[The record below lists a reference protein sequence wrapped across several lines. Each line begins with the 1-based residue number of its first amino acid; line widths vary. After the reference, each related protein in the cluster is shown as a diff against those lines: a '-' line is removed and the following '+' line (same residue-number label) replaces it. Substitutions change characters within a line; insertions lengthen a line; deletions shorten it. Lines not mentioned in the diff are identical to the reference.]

1 MLRISQW
8 NQFFIQ
14 YLIHTFAFFIP
25 ILIVSFLFS
34 SGFTYMGGDTSSF
47 FLLVAKSQPDA
58 ILYSLLKIT
67 AVGLAL
73 CIGLQLICSSFSLK
87 FKIIFGFLF
96 FLSGIL
102 RVATIYPA
110 VTENWIIVQNFNSIR
125 NMVQILSTL
134 SENSKIRLIIQ
145 WSPFLICLS
154 AFLMNLFL
162 HMKSMILQSKIIR
175 KAHDSIYVDVL
186 DYSSQVFSI
195 QGTSFLI
202 SIVFGGGF
210 LFYLTSSFSVTLPKN
225 NTKSDRPNVFIFAID
240 SFRYDRMSQKEF
252 SNIMPFLKSKLPQS
266 TLFEPML
273 VGVPRTFPS
282 WVEMATGSYAL
293 KTSVRTMFPSK
304 SSRMGKKET
313 IFQVAKDSGYSTVF
327 VSDFA
332 GDIFPRYPFGA
343 TLINAPSS
351 NLYTLIENG
360 FIVNLSA
367 MQSILIL
374 PNLQSLMPS
383 ILESAEI
390 ADPRL
395 VAHTISD
402 SLSLV
407 SQNASPVFLTAFFSS
422 SHFPYASPGPWYAEL
437 QKKDLN
443 GHFMFRKIPDQIAH
457 AETLS
462 HTHIAI
468 NKQQTIALYDGG
480 LNAIDLTFKD
490 LFKELERKGWLKN
503 SIILIFGDHG
513 ENLYD
518 GNMGMGHGDG
528 VQGEYSNVTPLI
540 IFTNGNAKSNPT
552 TEKLNLVRTIDLAP
566 TIAKKIH
573 VHMNED
579 QMEGR
584 PLLDQMNETPN
595 FPMDSAYMETGIWF
609 TSGNRSPENQPRVIY
624 PGITALVNIDT
635 GMNFE
640 FYLRPAYA
648 QSIPGL
654 KERAWIDK
662 KYRLVTRTTS
672 SGVKLS
678 LYERNDRD
686 AKHDLLADSGSSK
699 KYHLIANSML
709 KRMNAYLVS
718 CGVEIVQNATGSFFY
733 SENITQ

>member
-8 NQFFIQ
+8 NRFFIQ
-14 YLIHTFAFFIP
+14 YLIHTLSFFIS
-25 ILIVSFLFS
+25 IFIVSFLFS

-67 AVGLAL
+67 AVGFSI
-73 CIGLQLICSSFSLK
+73 CIGLQLLCSSFSLK
-87 FKIIFGFLF
+87 FKIILGFLF

-102 RVATIYPA
+102 RIATIYPA
-110 VTENWIIVQNFNSIR
+110 VTENWILVQDFNFIRNSI
-125 NMVQILSTL
+125 QILSTL
-134 SENSKIRLIIQ
+134 SEGSKVRFFIQ
-145 WSPFLICLS
+145 WLPFLICLS
-154 AFLMNLFL
+154 AFLINLFI
-162 HMKSMILQSKIIR
+162 HMKSMILQSKIIK
-175 KAHDSIYVDVL
+175 KAHDSIYVDAL
-186 DYSSQVFSI
+186 DHSSLVFSI
-195 QGTSFLI
+195 QGTSLLI

-210 LFYLTSSFSVTLPKN
+210 LFYLTSSFSVALPKN
-225 NTKSDRPNVFIFAID
+225 NSKSDRPNVFIFAID
-240 SFRYDRMSQKEF
+240 SFRYDRMNGKEF
-252 SNIMPFLKSKLPQS
+252 SNVMPFLKSKLPQA

-282 WVEMATGSYAL
+282 WVEISTGNYAL

-304 SSRMGKKET
+304 SSRMGKKES
-313 IFQVAKDSGYSTVF
+313 IFQAAKDNGYSTVF

-367 MQSILIL
+367 LQSILIL
-374 PNLQSLMPS
+374 PNLQNLMPS

-402 SLSLV
+402 SLAMV
-407 SQNASPVFLTAFFSS
+407 SQNSSPVFLTAFFSS

-443 GHFMFRKIPDQIAH
+443 GHFMFRKIPDQIAY
-457 AETLS
+457 AKTS
-462 HTHIAI
+462 THTAI

-480 LNAIDLTFKD
+480 LNAIDQTFKD
-490 LFKELERKGWLKN
+490 LFNELEQKGWLKN
-503 SIILIFGDHG
+503 SVILIFGDHG

-528 VQGEYSNVTPLI
+528 VQGEHSNVTPLI
-540 IFTNGNAKSNPT
+540 IFTNGTAKSNPT
-552 TEKLNLVRTIDLAP
+552 IEKSSLVRTIDLAP
-566 TIAKKIH
+566 TIAKRIH
-573 VHMNED
+573 VHMNENKI
-579 QMEGR
+579 EGR
-584 PLLDQMNETPN
+584 PLLDQIDKKTT
-595 FPMDSAYMETGIWF
+595 FPINSAYMETGIWF

-624 PGITALVNIDT
+624 PNITALVNIDP

-640 FYLRPAYA
+640 FYLRPAYT

-662 KYRLVTRTTS
+662 QYRLVTRTTPN
-672 SGVKLS
+672 GVKLS
-678 LYERNDRD
+678 LYARSDQD
-686 AKHDLLADSGSSK
+686 AKYDLLTDSQFSK
-699 KYHLIANSML
+699 KYHLIADNML
-709 KRMNAYLVS
+709 KKMNAYLVS